1 MKHISDSLWREIEK
15 IIPQKNVS
23 VGRPEFDARKTLDG
37 IMYILIT
44 GSQWHMLPEV
54 YGCPTTVH
62 GKFIKWSRAGVFQ
75 KMMLKAR
82 EFYRKRN
89 SKNNWYAF
97 DTASKKAPFAK
108 FGGKNPTDRAKRG
121 IKQAVLVDRK
131 GAPLFV
137 HVAPANTHDS
147 RLFDPVLRNLR
158 SSKNIR
164 IITADSAFDVKRLYE
179 NCKEKS
185 ICLLASPHSRR
196 RKNVHKFAVPHRWV
210 VERTFGIL
218 SWFRGIKTVWAKT
231 QEASLAFLQIACSVR
246 LFKMAGI
253 FG

>member
-23 VGRPEFDARKTLDG
+23 VGRPEFDARKTFDG

-44 GSQWHMLPEV
+44 GSQWHMLPDA

-75 KMMLKAR
+75 KMMRKAR

-97 DTASKKAPFAK
+97 DTASRKAPFAK
-108 FGGKNPTDRAKRG
+108 FGGKSPTDRARRG
-121 IKQAVLVDRK
+121 IKHAILVDRK

-147 RLFDPVLRNLR
+147 RLFDPTLENMR

-164 IITADSAFDVKRLYE
+164 IIAADSAFDVKRLYE
-179 NCKEKS
+179 NCKEKN
-185 ICLLASPHSRR
+185 IFLLASPHSRR
-196 RKNVHKFAVPHRWV
+196 RKNVHKFSVPHRWV
-210 VERTFGIL
+210 VERTFGML
-218 SWFRGIKTVWAKT
+218 SWLRGIKTVWAKT

>member
-1 MKHISDSLWREIEK
+1 MKHISDSLWRELEK
-15 IIPQKNVS
+15 TIPQKNVS

-97 DTASKKAPFAK
+97 DTASRKAPFA
-108 FGGKNPTDRAKRG
+108 A
-121 IKQAVLVDRK
+121 
-131 GAPLFV
+131 
-137 HVAPANTHDS
+137 
-147 RLFDPVLRNLR
+147 
-158 SSKNIR
+158 
-164 IITADSAFDVKRLYE
+164 
-179 NCKEKS
+179 
-185 ICLLASPHSRR
+185 
-196 RKNVHKFAVPHRWV
+196 
-210 VERTFGIL
+210 ERT
-218 SWFRGIKTVWAKT
+218 
-231 QEASLAFLQIACSVR
+231 QQIEQSGELNK
-246 LFKMAGI
+246 LF
-253 FG
+253 